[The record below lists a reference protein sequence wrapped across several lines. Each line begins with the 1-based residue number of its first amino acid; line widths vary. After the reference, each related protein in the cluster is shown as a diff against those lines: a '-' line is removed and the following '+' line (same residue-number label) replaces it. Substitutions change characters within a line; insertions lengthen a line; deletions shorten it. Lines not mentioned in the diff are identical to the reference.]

1 MSRRTEIRG
10 LEWGIAIALCL
21 LGAVLVVL
29 GGIVPTLLPA
39 WAFGVILAV
48 GCIFALARSLTIC
61 RASLRA
67 GGGFSRLG
75 SAAISG
81 GILFAIVLPGFQ
93 LLAGVRRS
101 RQEELG
107 FPNPHPAPD
116 VSKAFAIFILVLA
129 GFYLG
134 ETIAEGRGQRFF
146 RSASSR
152 ELKPLG
158 RTWESKL
165 TYGILLFI
173 GGVIVLASL
182 GGGQAAFEARGKIT
196 GQGAVQLSG
205 YAAPIAI
212 AIGMLNRH
220 WGSRTLMLLSTI
232 VGVVLVFEAIRTPL
246 IIVAAAAGIRYLYRN
261 ADRKMS
267 GQQIIIWVLSIYAG
281 SVLIVAL
288 STYRGE
294 KNSSSGTNVTLIGNI
309 VAAAGD
315 PFAQLQTQGVDTIDG
330 LILSTKV
337 NRSYVGANWT
347 DPDKIILGFVP
358 HQLWPNKPT
367 WLGNTVTQDY
377 LHFGAGGI
385 FLSAPGYVLIVF
397 GSVVAI
403 PIVFAL
409 LGAFSEY
416 LFHRM
421 REPSIWTALLVYL
434 VVRFLFAGDAFD
446 FFHVLGLCLLVVFA
460 RSVAAVIR
468 LLHRPPEVRPQFGGR
483 RVNEWG

>member
-1 MSRRTEIRG
+1 VTSRRTEIRG
-10 LEWGIAIALCL
+10 FEWGIAIVLCL

-29 GGIVPTLLPA
+29 GGTVPTLLPA

-48 GCIFALARSLTIC
+48 SCIFALGRSLTIC
-61 RASLRA
+61 RASIRA

-81 GILFAIVLPGFQ
+81 GIIFAVVIPGFQ
-93 LLAGVRRS
+93 LLAGVRKS
-101 RQEELG
+101 RLEDLG
-107 FPNPHPAPD
+107 FPNPHVAAD
-116 VSKAFAIFILVLA
+116 VSKAFAIFILVLGA
-129 GFYLG
+129 FYLG

-146 RSASSR
+146 RSATSR

-165 TYGILLFI
+165 TYGILLLI
-173 GGVIVLASL
+173 GGVIVVASL

-212 AIGMLNRH
+212 GMGILNRH
-220 WGSRTLMLLSTI
+220 WGSRTLMVLSAL
-232 VGVVLVFEAIRTPL
+232 VGVVLVLGAIRTPL
-246 IIVAAAAGIRYLYRN
+246 IIVAAAAGIRYLYGN
-261 ADRKMS
+261 ADKKMS
-267 GQQIIIWVLSIYAG
+267 GRQIIVWVLSIYVG

-288 STYRGE
+288 STYRGQ
-294 KNSSSGTNVTLIGNI
+294 KNSSSGTNVTLVGNI

-337 NRSYVGANWT
+337 DRSYVGASWT
-347 DPDKIILGFVP
+347 DPDKIVLGFIP
-358 HQLWPNKPT
+358 HQLWPSKPT
-367 WLGNTVTQDY
+367 WLSNTVTQAY
-377 LHFGAGGI
+377 LQFGAGGI
-385 FLSAPGYVLIVF
+385 FLSGPGYVLIVF

-460 RSVAAVIR
+460 RAVAQVIS
-468 LLHRPPEVRPQFGGR
+468 LLHRPAEGRPQLGATG
-483 RVNEWG
+483 